1 MTSFV
6 LATVDAGGNVP
17 PMVGIARELV
27 RRGHTVT
34 LLAHSQQV
42 LSLRKTGAEV
52 IAYPTGRSYV
62 ASQERS
68 DFADLRDLSGLF
80 ADRGIARDVVSTAT
94 MKEADVV
101 LVDALLPR
109 TIREVRQA
117 GFATATLVHTFWSY
131 WKSIGRGPFGIAVA
145 LRGTRMVHEVS
156 QSDAI
161 LVATLA
167 SLDLSSDADGAQSR
181 IHHVGA
187 VWQDHS
193 ATPDHVVRRLT
204 DQKTILVSLSTTAYN
219 GQGEL
224 LQRIVAVLGELP
236 YRVIVTTGPAINPA
250 SLTAPEDISVQTW
263 GDHGEL
269 LPQVDLLVTH
279 GGHSTATRALH
290 HGVPMVIIPLHDAL
304 DQPSIAKRLSEL
316 GAAEHVH
323 RTARPDQL
331 RHAVETV
338 IGDPSYRAAAQRL
351 QNDAR
356 RMDGATVAAD
366 LLERLAARSL

>member
-17 PMVGIARELV
+17 PMAGIARELV

-34 LLAHSQQV
+34 LLSHSQQV
-42 LSLRKTGAEV
+42 HSLSKTGADV
-52 IAYPTGRSYV
+52 IAYPTGRPFI
-62 ASQERS
+62 AAQARS
-68 DFADLRDLSGLF
+68 DLADLRDMSGLF
-80 ADRGIARDVVSTAT
+80 ADRGIARDLVSTAGS
-94 MKEADVV
+94 KAAEVV

-109 TIREVRQA
+109 SIREVRQA
-117 GFATATLVHTFWSY
+117 GFPTAALVHTFWSY

-145 LRGTRMVHEVS
+145 LRGTRMVHEVA
-156 QSDAI
+156 QADAL
-161 LVATLA
+161 LVTTLPT
-167 SLDLSSDADGAQSR
+167 LDTITDADRAHGR
-181 IHHVGA
+181 VHHVGA

-193 ATPDHVVRRLT
+193 ATPDRAVQRNA

-236 YRVIVTTGPAINPA
+236 YRVIVTTGPAIDPA
-250 SLTAPEDISVQTW
+250 SLTAHGNISVQAW

-269 LPQVDLLVTH
+269 LPHVDLLVTH
-279 GGHSTATRALH
+279 GGHSTAARALY

-323 RTARPDQL
+323 RKAGREQI

-338 IGDPSYRAAAQRL
+338 ISDPRYRAAAQRL
-351 QNDAR
+351 RIEAR
-356 RMDGATVAAD
+356 AADGATVAAD
-366 LLERLAARSL
+366 LLEKLATR

>member
-17 PMVGIARELV
+17 PMAGIARELV
-27 RRGHTVT
+27 HRGHAVT
-34 LLAHSQQV
+34 LLSHSQQV
-42 LSLRKTGAEV
+42 HSLSKTGADV
-52 IAYPTGRSYV
+52 IAYPTGRPFV
-62 ASQERS
+62 AAQERN
-68 DFADLRDLSGLF
+68 DFADLRDMSGLF

-94 MKEADVV
+94 SKTADVV

-109 TIREVRQA
+109 AIREVRQA
-117 GFATATLVHTFWSY
+117 GLPTATLVHTFWSY

-145 LRGTRMVHEVS
+145 LRGTRMVHEVA
-156 QSDAI
+156 QADALLVTTLPTLDRISDEDSAN
-161 LVATLA
+161 
-167 SLDLSSDADGAQSR
+167 SR

-193 ATPDHVVRRLT
+193 ATPDQAVDRT
-204 DQKTILVSLSTTAYN
+204 AAQKTILVSLSTTAYN

-236 YRVIVTTGPAINPA
+236 YRVIVTTGPAIDPTSLPA
-250 SLTAPEDISVQTW
+250 SDNVSVQAW

-269 LPQVDLLVTH
+269 LPHVDLLVTH
-279 GGHSTATRALH
+279 GGHSTATRALY

-304 DQPSIAKRLSEL
+304 DQPAIAKRLSEL

-323 RTARPDQL
+323 RKAGPEQIRQ
-331 RHAVETV
+331 AVETV
-338 IGDPSYRAAAQRL
+338 LGDPSYRAAAHRL
-351 QNDAR
+351 QLDVR
-356 RMDGATVAAD
+356 ESDGATVAAD
-366 LLERLAARSL
+366 LLERLATS